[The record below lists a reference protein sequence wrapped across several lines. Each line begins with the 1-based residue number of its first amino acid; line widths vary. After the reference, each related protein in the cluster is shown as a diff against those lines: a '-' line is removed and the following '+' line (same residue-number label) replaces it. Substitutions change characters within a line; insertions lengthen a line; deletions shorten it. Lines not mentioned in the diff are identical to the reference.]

1 MKKLAMALLVSA
13 FFAAPVFAQNKD
25 KSQAEWDNKVKTE
38 LRLNPEQVSKYDA
51 LSKEYQGKIDAVKK
65 DATLTE
71 AQQKQKKLD
80 LQKEQETK
88 LADFVTPEQLAKYK
102 ALMSKRKDKS

>member
-1 MKKLAMALLVSA
+1 MKKLAMALLVSV

-38 LRLNPEQVSKYDA
+38 LRLNPDQVSKYNA
-51 LSKEYQGKIDAVKK
+51 LSKEYQDKTDAVKK

-80 LQKEQETK
+80 LQKEQEIK
-88 LADFVTPEQLAKYK
+88 LADFLTQEQLAKYK
-102 ALMSKRKDKS
+102 ALMSKRKDK